1 VPNGSGAS
9 AHTVGKYV
17 RTHSRQYAESTE
29 RVRRQWTEYGCRR
42 KQYGECTDT
51 VRIES
56 TDHLISRQHFVFAV
70 PPYYHA
76 EAEEAEAAAARSR
89 SCCCCITRI
98 RTHARRRRCI
108 AGIARITVKEDKSR
122 AVFLTPEQEQDVAD
136 CYKDCEWLYN
146 FRCEAYKDTV
156 RKNKALE
163 EKAAQL
169 GYTAQDLKT
178 WIKSK
183 KKDLAAKILKQNTSV
198 GQ

>member
-1 VPNGSGAS
+1 M
-9 AHTVGKYV
+9 
-17 RTHSRQYAESTE
+17 
-29 RVRRQWTEYGCRR
+29 
-42 KQYGECTDT
+42 
-51 VRIES
+51 
-56 TDHLISRQHFVFAV
+56 ISWQHFVFAV
-70 PPYYHA
+70 TPYYHA
-76 EAEEAEAAAARSR
+76 KAEEAEAAAARR
-89 SCCCCITRI
+89 K
-98 RTHARRRRCI
+98 HAAAASPESESTQDDVDASI
-108 AGIARITVKEDKSR
+108 ALQGSQSKKIKSR
-122 AVFLTPEQEQDVAD
+122 AVFLTPEQEQDMAD
-136 CYKDCEWLYN
+136 CYKDREWLYN